1 MNGGRAPNDTHRADL
16 VSWVASARAA
26 GTDFPI
32 QNLPFGV
39 FSTREDESC
48 RVGVAIGDQILDVAA
63 LVRGALLEDEAFDI
77 ASRCLG
83 GSLNRLMALSPEAW
97 ATLRAALSD
106 VLRAEIR

>member
-1 MNGGRAPNDTHRADL
+1 MSGGRAPNETHRADL
-16 VSWVASARAA
+16 VSWVASARAT

-39 FSTREDESC
+39 FSTHDDAHG

-63 LVRGALLEDEAFDI
+63 LVKGELLEGEAFEI

-83 GSLNRLMALSPEAW
+83 GSLNRLMALPGDAW
-97 ATLRAALSD
+97 ATLRA
-106 VLRAEIR
+106 